1 MPSDALSGF
10 EASIYGC
17 IQGLTEFLPV
27 SSSGHLALAH
37 QLGLGH
43 IADELM
49 RPFSVCLHVATLLAV
64 LIAFRKEI
72 ILALKQLDGISMRN
86 ACLSIVPAVVLG
98 FCCAKYMHVLE
109 GSMLLLG
116 VSFLITALLLII
128 ADRYMF
134 LQRAQRDTDQ
144 FVAQPAQQ
152 NSVLRSL
159 SLRQALWVG
168 CGQALALLPGVSRS
182 GSSLCAGILSGVP
195 AERAFAYS
203 FLVGVP
209 LIAGAALHEYLLA
222 EEFAPM
228 IAAIGW
234 PILLWSMLCS
244 LVSGVLAIM
253 LLRLVIK
260 KRCLSAFG
268 IYCAVLA
275 GMCLVFVI
283 IG

>member
-1 MPSDALSGF
+1 MPSDALTGF
-10 EASIYGC
+10 EASVYGC

-43 IADELM
+43 IDDALM

-64 LIAFRKEI
+64 LIAFRREI
-72 ILALKQLDGISMRN
+72 LLALKQLNGISVRN
-86 ACLSIVPAVVLG
+86 ACLSIIPAVIIG
-98 FCCAKYMHVLE
+98 FSFSKWINVLE

-116 VSFLITALLLII
+116 CSFLITALLLII
-128 ADRYMF
+128 SDRFMF
-134 LQRAQRDTDQ
+134 LRAE
-144 FVAQPAQQ
+144 QQ
-152 NSVLRSL
+152 SEAESQGDNEQSVLSTL
-159 SLRQALWVG
+159 SMRQALWVG
-168 CGQALALLPGVSRS
+168 LGQALALLPGVSRS
-182 GSSLCAGILSGVP
+182 GSSLCAGILSGVR

-228 IAAIGW
+228 ISAIGW
-234 PILLWSMLCS
+234 PTLLWSMLCS
-244 LVSGVLAIM
+244 LISGVLAIM
-253 LLRLVIK
+253 LLRYVIK
-260 KRCLSAFG
+260 KRCLSYFG
-268 IYCAVLA
+268 VYCAVLA

-283 IG
+283 IE